1 MRLQPN
7 ETKGEITTP
16 GYPHRLGFNETCY
29 FLKVESGLR
38 LKVTLENV
46 SLPDGTRISVHVS
59 GLDYIYTVGTQ
70 ELQSKVFYSKSRYF
84 MIDVTLRLNNTLV
97 AQSEYRGLKIVYE
110 KISKGTVSRVLYR
123 MSRAL
128 CRIYCDATFLWCCE
142 CIYTAKN
149 STS

>member
-46 SLPDGTRISVHVS
+46 SLPDGTRIN

-70 ELQSKVFYSKSRYF
+70 ELQSKVFYTKSRYF

-142 CIYTAKN
+142 CMYTAKN